1 MMIGSKDEDCARV
14 QLPPGLV
21 DAVTAAVVSVL
32 VGGSQHYRC

>member
-1 MMIGSKDEDCARV
+1 MAGSKDGDYARV

-32 VGGSQHYRC
+32 VEGNQHYHY